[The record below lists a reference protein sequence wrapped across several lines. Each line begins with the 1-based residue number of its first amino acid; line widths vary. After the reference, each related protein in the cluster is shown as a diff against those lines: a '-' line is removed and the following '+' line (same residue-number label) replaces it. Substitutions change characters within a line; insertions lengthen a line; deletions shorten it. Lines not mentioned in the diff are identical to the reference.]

1 MDIGTLLTFVAIV
14 IGPLVWVMRSHSNM
28 NREMGELAK
37 DVEHNSREIERLRD
51 ALDTY
56 VGRWEKT

>member
-14 IGPLVWVMRSHSNM
+14 IGPLVWVMMSHSNM

-37 DVEHNSREIERLRD
+37 DVEHNSRDREIKGYFG
-51 ALDTY
+51 Y
-56 VGRWEKT
+56 VCRSLGKT